1 MCLGCLNPWLLV
13 MPKGPEAMKEN
24 RNKIEAL
31 QADDI
36 AKAPV
41 CSSAQPANVDVQEA
55 SMMPAKQAAP

>member
-1 MCLGCLNPWLLV
+1 

-24 RNKIEAL
+24 RDKIEAL

-41 CSSAQPANVDVQEA
+41 YPFAQPANVDVQEA
-55 SMMPAKQAAP
+55 LMMPTKQAAP